1 MKTRVTITLDPKVH
15 KRAKRLARM
24 RRSSV
29 SGLIEKLLSEQTT
42 PEGSIVDSMIGSAS
56 LKSSRPGDLK
66 QAALQKKYLSR

>member
-29 SGLIEKLLSEQTT
+29 SGLIEKLLSEQKA

-56 LKSSRPGDLK
+56 LKPSRPGDLK
-66 QAALQKKYLSR
+66 QAALERKYLS